1 MQIEK
6 GRIAVVCRFCAAAV
20 VASNEMASAKALIL
34 GVVVILLALSAALA
48 FESVFYIEVRN
59 RPPEPLAGHQLA
71 GKEIGHQPPLPLRLV
86 DSGGVGIPLAGDWG
100 KDYSHAYRAFH
111 QVILEEPPY
120 VDTAAFERVDRDWR
134 AYVERMRAYGNNA
147 IVLPLLLELIDF
159 KRLDRSGQA
168 ASVYRAEDLFR
179 ARHAEMRRHF
189 GPLFEWTDRRG
200 MQVFLGADMLSLTPP
215 LHDYLRAR
223 APGTNRLGIN
233 TSDPAVWEVYRAGLE
248 ELFDELP
255 SIAGLVIRIGEAGAL
270 YNTAGWPYR
279 SEMAIRD
286 AASLRAM
293 LHGLLPL
300 FESRGKTLVL
310 RTWSVGVGRLGRLH
324 VDPRLYDAVLGDIDS
339 PALIVSTKFTAG
351 DFFTHLPLNPTLAA
365 GRHRRLVELQ
375 ARPEFE
381 GFGAFP
387 NFLGD
392 EHARALR
399 VLTAANDR
407 IVGTYLWSQSGGPL
421 RAGPRSLY
429 PVHGFW
435 LWTDA
440 NVFVAS
446 QLALDRDADVPDLT
460 RRWVASTFGDD
471 ARVVDAVTSA
481 LATTRTAVREGFYIR
496 PFAERQVRVP
506 GLELPP
512 LMWIFEWDM
521 LGGWHSLLSIVYQG
535 SREDLAAAVEEGR
548 TAATVVQNARRQLE
562 AAFASANPTGCTR
575 LCGEVLRSL
584 EYQETL
590 FETLASWR
598 ETFLNYYR
606 WLETG
611 DRDAWQQWTEGR
623 AWFEAAST
631 QHSARFG
638 ADFDFPAFDLG
649 SASEAVAV
657 ARRGVWAQ
665 RAATGLLI
673 GVIVLAGI
681 GSPLGRRYGT
691 AAVVPVFTKLGE
703 AAWTAAMTPWRLGR
717 EALDP
722 LSSVAVTAIGLA
734 LVGFVVEALA
744 GFTTAWV
751 GVGPLLSIGA
761 VGLAFESTAI
771 GGTGRNGR
779 GGLLVAAVGPMIP
792 GLIVLVAIMA
802 YGGPLG
808 FWYWFW
814 SSPIFRVVVLTVSL
828 AMLLWTVFAMFA
840 ARRPEGW
847 HTRVGGLL
855 TAAGAGMLVLTALL
869 PNWVDVLRF
878 LDRPLNF
885 APATETMLIGLR
897 TYAAVN
903 LDAGL
908 LPWVTGALLVV
919 SGYLLSWKAHRSSVA
934 PE

>member
-1 MQIEK
+1 MS
-6 GRIAVVCRFCAAAV
+6 G
-20 VASNEMASAKALIL
+20 AKAVIV
-34 GVVVILLALSAALA
+34 GAVVILIALTVALG
-48 FESVFYIEVRN
+48 FESVFYIEVRR
-59 RPPEPLAGHQLA
+59 RPPEPLAAPADDQLA
-71 GKEIGHQPPLPLRLV
+71 GKEQGQHSPLPLRFV

-100 KDYSHAYRAFH
+100 YDYSHAYRAFH
-111 QVILEEPPY
+111 QIIRKEPPY
-120 VDTAAFERVDRDWR
+120 VDRAALGRVDRDWR
-134 AYVERMRAYGNNA
+134 AYVERMHAYGNNA
-147 IVLPLLLELIDF
+147 LVLPLLLELIDF
-159 KRLDRSGQA
+159 ERLDRSGEG
-168 ASVYRAEDLFR
+168 SVYRPDDHFR

-215 LHDYLRAR
+215 LHDYLRVL
-223 APGTNRLGIN
+223 APGANRLGIN
-233 TSDPAVWEVYRAGLE
+233 TSNPAVWEVYRAGLE

-255 SIAGLVIRIGEAGAL
+255 SIAGLVIRIGEAGSL

-279 SEMAIRD
+279 SEMAVRD

-293 LHGLLPL
+293 LHVLLPL
-300 FESRGKTLVL
+300 FEARGKTLVL
-310 RTWSVGVGRLGRLH
+310 RTWSVGVGQLGRLH
-324 VDPRLYDAVLGDIDS
+324 VDPQVYEAVLGDIDS

-351 DFFTHLPLNPTLAA
+351 DFFSHLPLNQTLAG

-399 VLTAANDR
+399 VLTSTNPR

-446 QLALDRDADVPDLT
+446 QLALDRGAGVSDLT
-460 RRWVASTFGDD
+460 RRWAASTFGED
-471 ARVVDAVTSA
+471 ARIVDAVTSV
-481 LATTRTAVREGFYIR
+481 LAATRTAVRDGFYIR

-506 GLELPP
+506 GWELPP

-521 LGGWHSLLSIVYQG
+521 VGGWHSLLSIVYQG
-535 SREDLAAAVEEGR
+535 SRDDVAVAVEEGR
-548 TAATVVQNARRQLE
+548 AAAAVVQKARRQLE
-562 AAFASANPTGCTR
+562 SAFASADPAGCTR
-575 LCGEVLRSL
+575 LCDEVIRSL

-590 FETLASWR
+590 FDTLAAWR
-598 ETFLNYYR
+598 ETFLSYYR

-611 DRDAWQQWTEGR
+611 DRDAWRRWTEGR
-623 AWFEAAST
+623 ARFEAAST
-631 QHSARFG
+631 QHAARFG

-665 RAATGLLI
+665 GAAAGLLI
-673 GVIVLAGI
+673 GVIVLVGL
-681 GSPLGRRYGT
+681 GSPLGQRLDP
-691 AAVVPVFTKLGE
+691 AARFPALARFART
-703 AAWTAAMTPWRLGR
+703 AWTAAMTPWRLGR

-722 LSSVAVTAIGLA
+722 MSSVAVTAVGLI

-744 GFTTAWV
+744 GFTTV
-751 GVGPLLSIGA
+751 RIGIGPLVSIGA
-761 VGLAFESTAI
+761 VGLAFESTAV
-771 GGTGRNGR
+771 GGAGRNGR
-779 GGLLVAAVGPMIP
+779 GRLLVAAVGPMIP
-792 GLIVLVAIMA
+792 GLVALVAILA

-808 FWYWFW
+808 FWFWFW
-814 SSPIFRVVVLTVSL
+814 SSPIFRVIVLAVSL

-855 TAAGAGMLVLTALL
+855 TAAGAGVLVLTALL
-869 PNWVDVLRF
+869 PNWIDVLRF

-885 APATETMLIGLR
+885 APATETMLIALR

-903 LDAGL
+903 LDAGVV
-908 LPWVTGALLVV
+908 PWVTGTLLVAV
-919 SGYLLSWKAHRSSVA
+919 GYLLSRRANPSLA
-934 PE
+934 GQEAG